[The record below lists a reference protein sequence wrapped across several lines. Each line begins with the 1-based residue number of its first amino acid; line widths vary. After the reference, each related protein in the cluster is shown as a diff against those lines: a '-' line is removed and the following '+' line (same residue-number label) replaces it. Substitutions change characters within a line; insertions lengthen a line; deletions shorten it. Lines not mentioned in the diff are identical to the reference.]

1 MYKDL
6 VIPITGTWGDSN
18 ALRIAIDLA
27 TAHGAHLTV
36 LEMLSLPASS
46 IGAWAPVPDPT
57 SGEVYARLQVKSQ
70 DNVAKLK
77 SRFEKE
83 SISHEVEVIETLVE
97 PARMAARRTHG
108 ADLAVVAGSLGDTI
122 ETATA
127 RAYFGSLLLESGRP
141 VLVVPPRTKA
151 PIPPRRAVVAWK
163 PTPESARALHDAIPL
178 LKSADAVDLVTVDES
193 GDQDKSEQRSQ
204 VGS

>member
-83 SISHEVEVIETLVE
+83 SISHEVEVIE
-97 PARMAARRTHG
+97 
-108 ADLAVVAGSLGDTI
+108 
-122 ETATA
+122 
-127 RAYFGSLLLESGRP
+127 
-141 VLVVPPRTKA
+141 
-151 PIPPRRAVVAWK
+151 
-163 PTPESARALHDAIPL
+163 
-178 LKSADAVDLVTVDES
+178 
-193 GDQDKSEQRSQ
+193 